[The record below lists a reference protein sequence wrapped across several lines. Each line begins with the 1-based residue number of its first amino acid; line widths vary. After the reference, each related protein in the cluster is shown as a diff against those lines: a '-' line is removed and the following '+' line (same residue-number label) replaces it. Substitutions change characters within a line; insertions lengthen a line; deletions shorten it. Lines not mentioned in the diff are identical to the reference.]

1 MIITAV
7 RHLTP
12 VRFDK
17 GVSDV
22 DKPLSESCDIEGAK
36 LLRNVDNAR
45 SKRYKSNGSIPAYR
59 YGFTSPYVRCRQ
71 TAKQIQGVA
80 HIWGESVL
88 LRESAH
94 PDQEVL
100 LTHKKLVTVES
111 AFDLRDRVMRFLDF
125 VHSFDGGS
133 VIVVTHGDVL
143 NAFRWCLEGL
153 SLSEFQGLFRDKT
166 NFIPFGCSLTWDNY
180 SNTMTKS
187 TLEDGVLD
195 AIGIRDVTSEWAY
208 SAIPTDFDKD

>member
-22 DKPLSESCDIEGAK
+22 DKPLSEMRDIEGDK
-36 LLRNVDNAR
+36 LLRNLDE
-45 SKRYKSNGSIPAYR
+45 SRYWFPNKNVLAYH

-71 TAKQIQGVA
+71 TAKQIQSVA
-80 HIWGESVL
+80 YEWGESPL

-94 PDQEVL
+94 PGQEVL
-100 LTHKKLVTVES
+100 LTNKNLVTAES

-125 VHSFDGGS
+125 VHDVPCVH
-133 VIVVTHGDVL
+133 VIAVTHGDVL

-153 SLSEFQGLFRDKT
+153 SLSEFRGLFRDKT
-166 NFIPFGCSLTWDNY
+166 NFIPFGCALTWDNGR
-180 SNTMTKS
+180 STMTKS
-187 TLEDGVLD
+187 TLDEGVLD
-195 AIGIRDVTSEWAY
+195 PIAIHPVASEWAY
-208 SAIPTDFDKD
+208 SAIPTNFDKD

>member
-22 DKPLSESCDIEGAK
+22 DKPLSEMRDIEGDK
-36 LLRNVDNAR
+36 LLRNLDE
-45 SKRYKSNGSIPAYR
+45 SRYWFPNKNVLAYH

-80 HIWGESVL
+80 HMWGESTL

-94 PDQEVL
+94 PGQEVL
-100 LTHKKLVTVES
+100 LTNKHLATAES

-125 VHSFDGGS
+125 VHSLDGRS
-133 VIVVTHGDVL
+133 VIAVTHGDVL

-153 SLSEFQGLFRDKT
+153 SLSEFRDLFRDKT
-166 NFIPFGCSLTWDNY
+166 NFIPFGCSLTWD
-180 SNTMTKS
+180 SHLKTMTKS
-187 TLEDGVLD
+187 TLDNGTFYQI
-195 AIGIRDVTSEWAY
+195 AIRHVASEWAY

>member
-17 GVSDV
+17 GVNDV
-22 DKPLSESCDIEGAK
+22 DKPLSESCDIEGSK
-36 LLRNVDNAR
+36 LLRNVADAR
-45 SKRYKSNGSIPAYR
+45 REGYPSHGSIPAYR

-71 TAKQIQGVA
+71 TAKQIQSVA
-80 HIWGESVL
+80 FEWGESTL

-94 PDQEVL
+94 PGQEVL

-125 VHSFDGGS
+125 VHSLDGKS
-133 VIVVTHGDVL
+133 VIAVTHGDVL

-153 SLSEFQGLFRDKT
+153 SLSEFRDLFRDKT
-166 NFIPFGCSLTWDNY
+166 NFIPFGCALTWD
-180 SNTMTKS
+180 SHLNTMTKS

-208 SAIPTDFDKD
+208 SAIPTDFDRD

>member
-22 DKPLSESCDIEGAK
+22 DKPLSEMRDIEGEK
-36 LLRNVDNAR
+36 LLRNVADAR
-45 SKRYKSNGSIPAYR
+45 REGYKPHGSIPAYR

-71 TAKQIQGVA
+71 TAKQIQSVA
-80 HIWGESVL
+80 FEWGESTL

-94 PDQEVL
+94 PGQEVI
-100 LTHKKLVTVES
+100 LTNKHLATAES

-125 VHSFDGGS
+125 VHSLDGRS
-133 VIVVTHGDVL
+133 VIAVTHGDVL

-153 SLSEFQGLFRDKT
+153 SLSEFRDLFRDKT
-166 NFIPFGCSLTWDNY
+166 NFIPFGCSLTWD
-180 SNTMTKS
+180 SHLKTITKS
-187 TLEDGVLD
+187 TLDNGTFYQI
-195 AIGIRDVTSEWAY
+195 AIRHVASEWAY